1 MNNKSKKINR
11 ATRQTKWEIFKYRV
25 KRIITFPWRVC
36 CAIWNW
42 LKSIDLVGMINL
54 TLLVIIIL
62 LFSFLVIDIVRCRRC
77 PAVRVVNN
85 TEEIATNTTKNES
98 VNVVETKEKSK
109 ADNYKVTKRVFKTF
123 LPLKADKKTNIKPK
137 IRTIGVSKPEIVKEA
152 SFAPDELP
160 QQTLSGDVIVDV
172 NPASPILS
180 NGVKVNGNLIIQN
193 MRRYTLPCDAK
204 INGHLFVRNVE
215 RLYFC
220 GAFTV
225 NGNIY
230 VNRQSSFGALPKG
243 TKISG
248 QIIL

>member
-11 ATRQTKWEIFKYRV
+11 ATRQTKWEIFKHRV

-42 LKSIDLVGMINL
+42 LKSIDVVGMINL

-85 TEEIATNTTKNES
+85 TAEITTNATKNES
-98 VNVVETKEKSK
+98 VNVRSKGENK
-109 ADNYKVTKRVFKTF
+109 ADNYKVTKRVFKTS

-180 NGVKVNGNLIIQN
+180 NGVKINGNLIIQN
-193 MRRYTLPCDAK
+193 MRKYTIPCDAK
-204 INGHLFVRNVE
+204 INGHLFVRNA
-215 RLYFC
+215 RINFC
-220 GAFTV
+220 GKFTV

-230 VNRQSSFGALPKG
+230 VNRGSAFGSLPSDA
-243 TKISG
+243 KING
-248 QIIL
+248 QIVL

>member
-25 KRIITFPWRVC
+25 KRIITFPWRLC

-42 LKSIDLVGMINL
+42 LKSIDIVGMVNL

-62 LFSFLVIDIVRCRRC
+62 LFSSLIIDLVRCHRC
-77 PAVRVVNN
+77 QTVKVVNN
-85 TEEIATNTTKNES
+85 AETAVVTTSGDS
-98 VNVVETKEKSK
+98 VVN
-109 ADNYKVTKRVFKTF
+109 ADDNGDNRKVTKRVFKTT

-137 IRTIGVSKPEIVKEA
+137 IRTIGVSKPQIVKET
-152 SFAPDELP
+152 SFASDELP
-160 QQTLSGDVIVDV
+160 EQKLFGDVIVDV
-172 NPASPILS
+172 NPTSPILS

-193 MRRYTLPCDAK
+193 VRRYTLPCDAK
-204 INGHLFVRNVE
+204 INGHLFIRNVE

-243 TKISG
+243 TKIGG

>member
-11 ATRQTKWEIFKYRV
+11 ATRQTRWEIFKYRV

-42 LKSIDLVGMINL
+42 LKSIDVVGMINL

-62 LFSFLVIDIVRCRRC
+62 LFLSLIINFVRCHKC
-77 PAVRVVNN
+77 QTANVNSAETVVV
-85 TEEIATNTTKNES
+85 TNSGDS
-98 VNVVETKEKSK
+98 VNS
-109 ADNYKVTKRVFKTF
+109 NNRKVTKRVFKTT

-137 IRTIGVSKPEIVKEA
+137 IRTIGVSKPEIVKET
-152 SFAPDELP
+152 SFASDELP
-160 QQTLSGDVIVDV
+160 EQKLSGDVIVDV

-193 MRRYTLPCDAK
+193 MRRYTLPCDAQ